1 MVWKLFSHVKQLKY
15 WTKYESYF
23 SDFDSRQCKTVVTA
37 RGGMHKVNSTLYPSF
52 LAKDNVWSAAEGIW
66 KMLCLEANYTV
77 YNKCS
82 LEKRLEGPNSMAAI
96 V

>member
-37 RGGMHKVNSTLYPSF
+37 RGGMHKVNSTLT
-52 LAKDNVWSAAEGIW
+52 LAFWLKTMFGLQQKGYGRCYVWRLTTLFITNA
-66 KMLCLEANYTV
+66 LL
-77 YNKCS
+77 
-82 LEKRLEGPNSMAAI
+82 KRDLRGPTPWLP
-96 V
+96 